1 MNDIRDFLQRPLV
14 QMGVGAIILLFAI
27 SWFSAGGSGVIIGLL
42 LTVAG
47 GHSVWRGFTRW
58 QAKRS

>member
-1 MNDIRDFLQRPLV
+1 MSDIQEFLQRPLV
-14 QMGVGAIILLFAI
+14 QMVVGAIILLSSI
-27 SWFSAGGSGVIIGLL
+27 SWFSGGGSGVIIGLL
-42 LTVAG
+42 LAVAG